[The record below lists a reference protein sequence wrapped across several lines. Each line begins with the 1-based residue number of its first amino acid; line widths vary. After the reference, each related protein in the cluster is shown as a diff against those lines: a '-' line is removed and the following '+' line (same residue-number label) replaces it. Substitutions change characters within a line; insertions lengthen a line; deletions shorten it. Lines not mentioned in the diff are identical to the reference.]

1 LKDLKRNVDV
11 LTLTATPIPRTL
23 HMALVGVRDMS
34 LIETPPENRYPIRTF
49 IKEYNKELIASAI
62 RRELARQGQIY
73 FVHNRVKD
81 IEQTAGNAGG

>member
-1 LKDLKRNVDV
+1 
-11 LTLTATPIPRTL
+11 
-23 HMALVGVRDMS
+23 MALVGVRDMS

-81 IEQTAGNAGG
+81 IEQTAGKLQKLMPEAKIAVAHGQMN